1 MAEGAR
7 PAGGEPATRV
17 GIDLVHVSRIERLLA
32 DHVGAVEELFTPA
45 EIAYCDSKRRRFE
58 HLAARFAAKEAVL
71 KALGRGLGRS
81 MKWTEVEIVSSA
93 TGRPRV
99 RLSGAVATAAARLGV
114 LEVDVSLSH
123 SEGLAIA
130 SAVATRRRAA

>member
-1 MAEGAR
+1 MHAAAPPAR
-7 PAGGEPATRV
+7 ADLVTRV

-32 DHVGAVEELFTPA
+32 DHAGALEEVFTPA
-45 EIAYCDSKRRRFE
+45 EIAYCDAKRRRFE
-58 HLAARFAAKEAVL
+58 HLAGRFAAKEAVL
-71 KALGRGLGRS
+71 KALGRGLGAS
-81 MKWTEVEIVSSA
+81 MRWTEVEIVSSA

-99 RLSGAVATAAARLGV
+99 KLSGAVATAARRLGV

-130 SAVATRRRAA
+130 SAVAMRHRAA

>member
-1 MAEGAR
+1 MSNAI
-7 PAGGEPATRV
+7 RV
-17 GIDLVHVSRIERLLA
+17 GIDLVSASRVERLLA
-32 DHVGAVEELFTPA
+32 EHPGAIEELFTPA
-45 EIAYCDSKRRRFE
+45 EIAYCASKRRRHE
-58 HLAARFAAKEAVL
+58 HLAGRFAAKEAVL

-81 MKWTEVEIVSSA
+81 MRWTDVEIVSSA

-99 RLSGAVATAAARLGV
+99 KLHGAVATAARRLGV

-130 SAVATRRRAA
+130 SAVALTRRTV